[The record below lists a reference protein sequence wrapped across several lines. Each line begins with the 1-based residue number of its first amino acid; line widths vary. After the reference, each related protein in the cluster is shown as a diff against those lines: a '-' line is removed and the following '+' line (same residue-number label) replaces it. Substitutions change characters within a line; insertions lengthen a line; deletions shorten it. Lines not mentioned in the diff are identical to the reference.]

1 MAKNGKERQIKD
13 RLANVRLERDDLL
26 GRVEGLQEE
35 ERRLTIALEV
45 LAELSGYDEPDDE
58 PSRKRAEKTPS
69 LKSRILALIESDTEP
84 FATERVFAALNA
96 ETPEQVKQN
105 SVGATLSGLVAEGL
119 IQKAGSGTYQ
129 RVPKTHSEMQDQA
142 IDSEGSPS

>member
-13 RLANVRLERDDLL
+13 RLANVRLERDDLVDRL
-26 GRVEGLQEE
+26 EGLREE

-45 LAELSGYDEPDDE
+45 LAQMSGYDESDDD
-58 PSRKRAEKTPS
+58 PSRKRAEKTSS
-69 LKSRILALIESDTEP
+69 LKARILALIEGDPVP
-84 FATERVFAALNA
+84 FATERVFALLSA

-129 RVPKTHSEMQDQA
+129 RLPRSTSEMQDQA
-142 IDSEGSPS
+142 IDAEESPI